1 MQGASD
7 ELRVLLFLSSL
18 CDIMLLHCPLS
29 REHIWQ
35 DGTISYIM
43 VNTATGKTCWIGLGQ
58 IIPCNC
64 IPNVSLILVSYCDWY
79 NSGFLLA
86 PGLYHF
92 FFLNYITIMP
102 IVYENLIITIILQI
116 VTFLFIYTWEDI
128 IITTTFQLL
137 YLNITLL
144 LILYK
149 CIMISLNILYYE
161 IMQLNAI

>member
-1 MQGASD
+1 
-7 ELRVLLFLSSL
+7 
-18 CDIMLLHCPLS
+18 
-29 REHIWQ
+29 
-35 DGTISYIM
+35 
-43 VNTATGKTCWIGLGQ
+43 
-58 IIPCNC
+58 
-64 IPNVSLILVSYCDWY
+64 
-79 NSGFLLA
+79 
-86 PGLYHF
+86 
-92 FFLNYITIMP
+92 MP